1 MTAVTSGPSPDCP
14 TAPSSSTVLASR
26 PTIPPPSNPQTR
38 VLGCYGTSFGCRTAQ
53 GRLMKPLTANPILV
67 AGMHR
72 SGTSALASLVA
83 SATGGGAQG
92 AGPAADLANPAGY
105 MEITPIVDFN
115 REALAD
121 QGWFWDAP
129 PATPVPDPVVS
140 EHFVDRGRSL
150 VAAQAGASQLLLKDP
165 RFSLLMPLWRRVL
178 MDRLTVV
185 VSTRP
190 ALEVA
195 WSLAM
200 RD

>member
-1 MTAVTSGPSPDCP
+1 
-14 TAPSSSTVLASR
+14 
-26 PTIPPPSNPQTR
+26 
-38 VLGCYGTSFGCRTAQ
+38 
-53 GRLMKPLTANPILV
+53 MKPLTANPILV

-83 SATGGGAQG
+83 SATGGGARG
-92 AGPAADLANPAGY
+92 AAPAADLANPAGY
-105 MEITPIVDFN
+105 MEVTPIVDFN

-129 PATPVPDPVVS
+129 PATPVPEPVVS
-140 EHFVDRGRSL
+140 EHFVERGRSL
-150 VAAQAGASQLLLKDP
+150 VAAQGRASQLLLKDP

-200 RD
+200 RDGFSVSLGLALWGAYHGLPPPAWGERAAPSGATPV